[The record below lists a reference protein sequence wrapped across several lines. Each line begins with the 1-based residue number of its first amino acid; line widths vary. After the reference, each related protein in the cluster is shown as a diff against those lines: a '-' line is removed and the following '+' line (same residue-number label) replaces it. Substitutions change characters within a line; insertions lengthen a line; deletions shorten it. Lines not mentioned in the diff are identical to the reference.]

1 MASNSQHVDDQRPG
15 AAPAGHSFDEESV
28 ADPDEFKDSQR
39 QALELSLKDS
49 NTDFAGLGTW
59 LTKSKTFP
67 EGFPDEEALCTRTRS
82 ELAFLALRLNDKA
95 MMGRII
101 KAQTMQSADT
111 GKELLAGFI
120 TSGLADALQTIE
132 ESTAN
137 IQVTPV
143 QAKMASALLASG
155 VLTGGNFVTPTGT
168 ATGRTPAA
176 QVQDDEPEQ
185 GLSAPA
191 PTPALAPELI
201 LDAPAPAPGP
211 AAAVHAP
218 APAGAALGG
227 VAQDPAFQQAQVLQ
241 MVMQQMDQQRL
252 QAARDAELAEAR
264 HAALLAQYREDSAAS
279 AERLAA
285 MEASIAATS
294 SGKGKKGKKDEP
306 ERNYVEHYD
315 GIVSPDGEIRR
326 NEWDCGRKPGDS
338 SAPRVLDLRRTQIY
352 DALRGTE
359 GKVKNPGRYHEFGN
373 SYSACSFLWDTGTYL
388 DDMMPVLLAEDTS
401 PELRA
406 GILER
411 LSNTIGGVYAML
423 NRRVNYIQLLVRK
436 DNPGRNEEEK
446 RRDSAMLAFINRRQ
460 DLGENDL
467 LGSDCE
473 IDKQMKEYMED
484 IGNRIDDNTT
494 RSIARSAGEAA
505 AKAAGVGKDIG
516 RLKRADT
523 VRQTTT
529 VSATGNAARG
539 LTATSAT
546 AAATGG
552 RR

>member
-176 QVQDDEPEQ
+176 QEVKRP
-185 GLSAPA
+185 S
-191 PTPALAPELI
+191 
-201 LDAPAPAPGP
+201 
-211 AAAVHAP
+211 
-218 APAGAALGG
+218 
-227 VAQDPAFQQAQVLQ
+227 
-241 MVMQQMDQQRL
+241 QR
-252 QAARDAELAEAR
+252 
-264 HAALLAQYREDSAAS
+264 
-279 AERLAA
+279 
-285 MEASIAATS
+285 
-294 SGKGKKGKKDEP
+294 
-306 ERNYVEHYD
+306 
-315 GIVSPDGEIRR
+315 
-326 NEWDCGRKPGDS
+326 
-338 SAPRVLDLRRTQIY
+338 
-352 DALRGTE
+352 
-359 GKVKNPGRYHEFGN
+359 
-373 SYSACSFLWDTGTYL
+373 
-388 DDMMPVLLAEDTS
+388 
-401 PELRA
+401 
-406 GILER
+406 
-411 LSNTIGGVYAML
+411 
-423 NRRVNYIQLLVRK
+423 
-436 DNPGRNEEEK
+436 
-446 RRDSAMLAFINRRQ
+446 
-460 DLGENDL
+460 
-467 LGSDCE
+467 
-473 IDKQMKEYMED
+473 
-484 IGNRIDDNTT
+484 
-494 RSIARSAGEAA
+494 
-505 AKAAGVGKDIG
+505 
-516 RLKRADT
+516 
-523 VRQTTT
+523 
-529 VSATGNAARG
+529 
-539 LTATSAT
+539 
-546 AAATGG
+546 
-552 RR
+552 